1 MTFPSRRVGA
11 VIALTAALVLLTAC
25 AQDPGT
31 EPEPTDTAVSAP
43 SSPAPEPSETDP
55 TSPEAGEPAC
65 ETIIPVATV
74 TDFESVGWTYEESPF
89 YIGELEIVDGIMCV
103 WADFDA
109 PAGDHLQLY
118 GWAPI
123 TPDDAR
129 AAQSSLTSQGWIRE
143 EAAEGVYITE
153 NPETT
158 IAVDAEGYGM
168 TYLFTDGAVELA
180 DTKQGL
186 LLVEWPKA

>member
-1 MTFPSRRVGA
+1 MTFPSRRIGA
-11 VIALTAALVLLTAC
+11 TLALTAAVLLLTAC

-31 EPEPTDTAVSAP
+31 EPDPTDTTVPAP

-55 TSPEAGEPAC
+55 AAADPGDPAC
-65 ETIIPVATV
+65 ETIIPEATV
-74 TDFESVGWTYEESPF
+74 ADFESVGWTYEQSAF

-123 TPDDAR
+123 TADDAQ
-129 AAQSSLTSQGWIRE
+129 AAQSSLTGQGWIRE
-143 EAAEGVYITE
+143 ESAEGVYITE

-168 TYLFTDGAVELA
+168 TYLFTEGAVELA